1 MVDSAAVRCRPARY
15 LILGTVLVLVML
27 TACSGSTT
35 VAKTKGKLT
44 PAASPTA
51 PGPGLCPLTDLP
63 PAQGGSATRAP
74 LAVKVDDSIPYAD
87 PQAGLQDADVV
98 YDEPVEG
105 GLAWFLAIYQCGNPS
120 RVGPVREVEVE
131 DPSIL
136 FQYAPILY
144 ANAGTSAATAQGTTS
159 TAGIINLDANHQGPA
174 YSRDNTR
181 QAPYNLFV
189 DPSQLFGLKV
199 ASPLSAVK
207 PQFSFV
213 SPTAQMS
220 DTRVSA
226 TAGSLTFSL
235 GPQVG
240 YEYDPG
246 TTSYIRKE
254 NGHPQLTDG
263 GGALH
268 VTNVA
273 ILWTTINQSQAQDAS
288 GNAAPE
294 PVLVG
299 QGNAMVLSGGVEHD
313 GTWSRTDPGSP
324 IEFQGKS
331 GSPIPMLPGN
341 TWIHILPSSEAA
353 FVT

>member
-1 MVDSAAVRCRPARY
+1 MFSAAVWRRPARY
-15 LILGTVLVLVML
+15 VALGATMALVVLA
-27 TACSGSTT
+27 ACSGSHT
-35 VAKTKGKLT
+35 VAKTKARSS
-44 PAASPTA
+44 PSASPTA

-63 PAQGGSATRAP
+63 PSQGASATRAP

-105 GLAWFLAIYQCGNPS
+105 GLDWFLAIYQCGNPT

-131 DPSIL
+131 DPGIL

-144 ANAGTSAATAQGTTS
+144 ANAGTSAATAQGITS
-159 TAGIINLDANHQGPA
+159 TAGIISVDANHQGLA

-181 QAPYNLFV
+181 QAPYNLFL
-189 DPSQLFGLKV
+189 DPSKIWDLKV
-199 ASPLSAVK
+199 AAPLSAVK

-213 SPTAQMS
+213 TPTAAMS
-220 DTRVSA
+220 DTGVSA
-226 TAGSLTFSL
+226 TAASLRFSL

-246 TTSYIRKE
+246 TTSYERLE

-268 VTNVA
+268 VTNVV
-273 ILWTTINQSQAQDAS
+273 ILWTTINQAGVVDAS

-294 PVLVG
+294 PVVVG

-313 GTWSRTDPGSP
+313 GTWSRADAGSP

-353 FVT
+353 YVT

>member
-1 MVDSAAVRCRPARY
+1 MRYAVLGAAMA
-15 LILGTVLVLVML
+15 VLALV
-27 TACSGSTT
+27 ACSGPHPS
-35 VAKTKGKLT
+35 AKPKGRAS

-63 PAQGGSATRAP
+63 PAQGASATRAP
-74 LAVKVDDSIPYAD
+74 LAVKVDDSIPQAD
-87 PQAGLQDADVV
+87 PQSGLQDADVV
-98 YDEPVEG
+98 FDEPVEG
-105 GLAWFLAIYQCGNPS
+105 GLDWFLAIFQCGNPS

-136 FQYAPILY
+136 FPYAPVLY
-144 ANAGTSAATAQGTTS
+144 ANAGTSAATAAGITS
-159 TAGIINLDANHQGPA
+159 TAGIINVDANHQGPA

-189 DPSQLFGLKV
+189 DPSAIWGLKV

-213 SPTAQMS
+213 SPTAAMS
-220 DTRVSA
+220 DTGVSA
-226 TAGSLTFSL
+226 TAASLTFTL
-235 GPQVG
+235 GPRVG

-246 TTSYIRKE
+246 TTSYERLE

-268 VTNVA
+268 VTNVV
-273 ILWTTINQSQAQDAS
+273 ILWTTINQSQAADAS

-294 PVLVG
+294 PVVVG

-313 GTWSRTDPGSP
+313 GTWSRADPGSP
-324 IEFQGKS
+324 VEFQDKS
-331 GSPIPMLPGN
+331 HNPIPMLPGN